1 MLEDGTIDRKC
12 QQKFFSSVWTRVR
25 GGFATNKCASLLL
38 EIDRDIRK
46 ISELTS
52 VTLEVEPLR
61 TYRRRKMR
69 SRSIRAV
76 RENAQ
81 SLFDILHL
89 RWSSPCPCQL
99 PHRANLQL
107 SMLQDNEANPPE
119 EDSLTRF
126 ALLFSFEK
134 NSRFSKAPPW
144 YWRDVEI
151 ETSPRAQPQPAASV
165 RFNIQPAPTITSRS
179 NSSAIST
186 SHQPATAPK
195 IDDLCKVLTPE
206 GSPSCCLG
214 FLEDQQRRH
223 QLFLVSGPGIR
234 NEIVDETS
242 LNYIIHGNN
251 KVLLGPREKYAH
263 LKEVLLRLANLP
275 QDARSLC
282 SLQMLSCNF
291 TILLGS
297 PNPGT

>member
-1 MLEDGTIDRKC
+1 MLEDGTVDEKS
-12 QQKFFSSVWTRVR
+12 QQKFFSSVWMRIR
-25 GGFATNKCASLLL
+25 GGFTTNKCASLLI

-52 VTLEVEPLR
+52 ITLEVEPLR
-61 TYRRRKMR
+61 IHRRRKIR
-69 SRSIRAV
+69 SRSLRVV

-89 RWSSPCPCQL
+89 RWSGPCPCQL

-119 EDSLTRF
+119 EEGPTRF

-134 NSRFSKAPPW
+134 NSRFSSPPPW
-144 YWRDVEI
+144 YWRDIEV
-151 ETSPRAQPQPAASV
+151 ETSPRAQPHSGSSSV
-165 RFNIQPAPTITSRS
+165 RFNITPAPSMVTSRPKPPAKSTLCQPA
-179 NSSAIST
+179 AG
-186 SHQPATAPK
+186 PK
-195 IDDLCKVLTPE
+195 INDLCKALIPA
-206 GSPSCCLG
+206 GLSSCCLG

-242 LNYIIHGNN
+242 LYYIIHGTN
-251 KVLLGPREKYAH
+251 KVSLGPREKYA
-263 LKEVLLRLANLP
+263 P
-275 QDARSLC
+275 S
-282 SLQMLSCNF
+282 
-291 TILLGS
+291 I
-297 PNPGT
+297 